1 MGIMQSIMHSGVAV
15 FTLSAKTFKLVHC
28 VIGENKEHVFMVNN
42 ELPVELSQT
51 IDHRTLELCDNKV
64 ELESHV
70 IPGQGLKVM

>member
-28 VIGENKEHVFMVNN
+28 VVGENKEHVFMVNN

-64 ELESHV
+64 GHESHETTD
-70 IPGQGLKVM
+70 PGLKVM